1 MALTNGKGGVGYRI
15 YGDNSDYKASIND
28 ARNYAEKQ
36 AESIGKAFKAAFVA
50 AGAAVTSAIT
60 LGVKYNANIEQY
72 TKTFEGLLQ
81 SEEKAGQLMK
91 ELSTYAQQTSFDIDG
106 LASSAK
112 TMLAYGIEDSKI
124 VDTIKMLGDI
134 SMGSTENMNR
144 LALALG
150 QMQAKGKVVTED
162 LRQMQEVGFNP
173 LEYISRQTGESI
185 AALTERLEDGGV
197 SVNEVASAMK
207 LATSEGEKFYNM
219 TSLQADTLQGKWNEL
234 KEKAQ
239 EAFGKMT
246 SEVNDA
252 LRSAMES
259 SIKFIEKIDFKKVKQ
274 SVESFLTTLKKLL
287 PAISAALAVWLQFKI
302 ALGIQGVLNKVTKG
316 VTTLTQ
322 ALSGGGLLGGVKK
335 AITAFKGLG
344 TALIANPWA
353 LAAAGVTAL
362 VGGIAAL
369 IATTDRY
376 NEGQRA
382 MIEASKEAAEVATE
396 EANAYEELKNTR
408 EETIAQGFSEIEYA
422 ERLNKELSEL
432 VDANGRVKEGYEGRA
447 EFILGRLNDALGTE
461 YAMNGNVIQSY
472 RDMQAEIGK
481 LMEQKRANIVL
492 ESMEAE
498 YSKAVLNY
506 ASARDSFLENQAA
519 LQYNLNRQQ
528 EIGNELQALGIQQR
542 ELEEQGYSATSQEM
556 KNLLERMGEL
566 DDEYF
571 ALHESEAGL
580 RTAFDE
586 SKATIDGYTASMYYY
601 EEMAAMAA
609 EGNADAVVE
618 MYNRIATGAETG
630 LSAAEQSTKD
640 YVNTLGTEYGKSAQW
655 AEYVK
660 EQVANKIPGYTED
673 GLEKSIQ
680 AVEDSRSEFETAGGN
695 ATLGIGDGMAA
706 NSWYVERAARQVAQ
720 KALSSFKLFNWIQSP
735 SKLYKKEAV
744 NIPLGIAEGIEDTD
758 APEQAV
764 KSMSEKMAK
773 QFQIEGK
780 LSQQIAMTHD
790 VASVIGM
797 PQLHNEIVLRG
808 DVEMD
813 GFKVGRVVLKNIDDA
828 AAFSL
833 RGNI

>member
-36 AESIGKAFKAAFVA
+36 AESIGKAFKAAFVT
-50 AGAAVTSAIT
+50 AGAAVTAAIT

-124 VDTIKMLGDI
+124 IDTIKMLGDI

-259 SIKFIEKIDFKKVKQ
+259 AIKFIEKIDFKKVKQ

-287 PAISAALAVWLQFKI
+287 PAITSALAVWLKFKV
-302 ALGIQGVLNKVTKG
+302 ALGVQGVLSKVTTG
-316 VTTLTQ
+316 ITTLTK
-322 ALSGGGLLGGVKK
+322 AVSGGGLIGGIKSAV
-335 AITAFKGLG
+335 TAVKGLWAALSANPIG
-344 TALIANPWA
+344 LVVGGFTTLIAAIGGAMLATDKCTESQRALI
-353 LAAAGVTAL
+353 
-362 VGGIAAL
+362 
-369 IATTDRY
+369 DRSK
-376 NEGQRA
+376 
-382 MIEASKEAAEVATE
+382 EAKEAAEESA
-396 EANAYEELKNTR
+396 EAFNELKSAQ
-408 EETIAQGFSEIEYA
+408 EEIITQGTSEINYMD
-422 ERLNKELSEL
+422 RLNDELKTM
-432 VDANGRVKEGYEGRA
+432 VDENGRVKEGYEGRA
-447 EFILGRLNDALGTE
+447 AFILGQLNDALGTE
-461 YAMNGNVIQSY
+461 YTMNGNIIQSY
-472 RDMQAEIGK
+472 KDMQAEIDNLLEK
-481 LMEQKRANIVL
+481 KRAQLIL
-492 ESMEAE
+492 EGLEPV
-498 YSKAVLNY
+498 YKQAVLNID
-506 ASARDSFLENQAA
+506 ASRKKNAQDILA
-519 LQYNLNRQQ
+519 LNDNLTMQ
-528 EIGNELQALGIQQR
+528 EHTLAEVESLRVQKQDLLR
-542 ELEEQGYSATSQEM
+542 QGYSQLSPEIQAING
-556 KNLLERMGEL
+556 KIL
-566 DDEYF
+566 D
-571 ALHESEAGL
+571 LAGNYSVL
-580 RTAFDE
+580 TE
-586 SKATIDGYTASMYYY
+586 
-601 EEMAAMAA
+601 A
-609 EGNADAVVE
+609 EGNLRSAVDDSTETVNNNQEAIWQYETLFEMMQTEPGKVVE
-618 MYNRIATGAETG
+618 EWGKMSTGTSEA
-630 LSAAEQSTKD
+630 LSATEQSTQD
-640 YVNTLGTEYGKSAQW
+640 YVSNLKAELDIAKKDVELYGQRL
-655 AEYVK
+655 K
-660 EQVANKIPGYTED
+660 EGLPGYTEQ
-673 GLEKSIQ
+673 GLNDAIKKMRDLEGEWK
-680 AVEDSRSEFETAGGN
+680 AAGGN
-695 ATLGIGDGMAA
+695 IPIGVSQGIQDYAWKVTNAAKQMAL
-706 NSWYVERAARQVAQ
+706 N
-720 KALSSFKLFNWIQSP
+720 ALSSFKIFNWIQSP
-735 SKLYKKEAV
+735 SKRYKNEAR
-744 NIPLGIAEGIEDTD
+744 NIPLGVAEGIEDTD

-780 LSQQIAMTHD
+780 LSQQIAMTND
-790 VASVIGM
+790 VASVVGM

>member
-36 AESIGKAFKAAFVA
+36 AESIGKAFKAAFVT
-50 AGAAVTSAIT
+50 AGAAVTAAIT

-124 VDTIKMLGDI
+124 IDTIKMLGDI

-259 SIKFIEKIDFKKVKQ
+259 AIKFIEKIDFKKVKQ

-287 PAISAALAVWLQFKI
+287 PAITSALAVWLKFKV
-302 ALGIQGVLNKVTKG
+302 ALGVQGVLSKVTTG
-316 VTTLTQ
+316 ITTLTK
-322 ALSGGGLLGGVKK
+322 AVSGGGLIGGIKSAV
-335 AITAFKGLG
+335 TAVKGLWAALSANPIG
-344 TALIANPWA
+344 LVVGGFTTLIAAIGGAMLATDKCTESQRALI
-353 LAAAGVTAL
+353 
-362 VGGIAAL
+362 
-369 IATTDRY
+369 DRSK
-376 NEGQRA
+376 
-382 MIEASKEAAEVATE
+382 EAKEAAEESA
-396 EANAYEELKNTR
+396 EAFNELKSAQ
-408 EETIAQGFSEIEYA
+408 EEIITQGTSEINYMD
-422 ERLNKELSEL
+422 RLNDELKTM
-432 VDANGRVKEGYEGRA
+432 VDENGRVKEGYEGRA
-447 EFILGRLNDALGTE
+447 AFILGQLNDALGTE
-461 YAMNGNVIQSY
+461 YTMNGNIIQSY
-472 RDMQAEIGK
+472 KDMQAEIDNLLEK
-481 LMEQKRANIVL
+481 KRAQLIL
-492 ESMEAE
+492 EGLEPV
-498 YSKAVLNY
+498 YKQAVLNID
-506 ASARDSFLENQAA
+506 ASRKKNAQDILA
-519 LQYNLNRQQ
+519 LNDNLTMQ
-528 EIGNELQALGIQQR
+528 EHTLAEVESLRVQKQDLLR
-542 ELEEQGYSATSQEM
+542 QGYSQLSPEIQAING
-556 KNLLERMGEL
+556 KIL
-566 DDEYF
+566 D
-571 ALHESEAGL
+571 LAGNYSVL
-580 RTAFDE
+580 TE
-586 SKATIDGYTASMYYY
+586 
-601 EEMAAMAA
+601 A
-609 EGNADAVVE
+609 EGNLRSAVDDSTETVNNNQEAIWQYETLFEMMQTEPGKVVE
-618 MYNRIATGAETG
+618 EWGKMSTGTSEA
-630 LSAAEQSTKD
+630 LSATEQSTQD
-640 YVNTLGTEYGKSAQW
+640 YVSNLKAELDIAKKDVELYGQRL
-655 AEYVK
+655 K
-660 EQVANKIPGYTED
+660 EGLPGYTEQ
-673 GLEKSIQ
+673 GLNDAIKKMQEKEGEWE
-680 AVEDSRSEFETAGGN
+680 AAGGN
-695 ATLGIGDGMAA
+695 IPTG
-706 NSWYVERAARQVAQ
+706 VAQ
-720 KALSSFKLFNWIQSP
+720 GIQDYTWKVTNAAKQMALDALSNFKFFNWIQSP
-735 SKLYKKEAV
+735 SKRYKKEAR
-744 NIPLGIAEGIEDTD
+744 NIPLGVAEGIEDTD

-780 LSQQIAMTHD
+780 LSQQIAMTND
-790 VASVIGM
+790 VASVVGM

>member
-36 AESIGKAFKAAFVA
+36 AESIGKAFKAAFVT
-50 AGAAVTSAIT
+50 AGAAVTAAIT

-112 TMLAYGIEDSKI
+112 TMLAYGVEDSKI
-124 VDTIKMLGDI
+124 IDTIKMLGDI

-259 SIKFIEKIDFKKVKQ
+259 AIKFIEKIDFKKVKQ
-274 SVESFLTTLKKLL
+274 SVESLLTTLKKLL
-287 PAISAALAVWLQFKI
+287 PAITSALAVWLKFKV
-302 ALGIQGVLNKVTKG
+302 ALGVQGVLSKVTTG
-316 VTTLTQ
+316 ITTLTK
-322 ALSGGGLLGGVKK
+322 AVSGGGLIGGIKSAV
-335 AITAFKGLG
+335 TAVKGLWAALSANPIG
-344 TALIANPWA
+344 LVVGGFTTLIAAIGGAMLATDKCTESQRALI
-353 LAAAGVTAL
+353 
-362 VGGIAAL
+362 
-369 IATTDRY
+369 DRSK
-376 NEGQRA
+376 
-382 MIEASKEAAEVATE
+382 EAKEAAEESA
-396 EANAYEELKNTR
+396 EAFNELKSAQ
-408 EETIAQGFSEIEYA
+408 EEIITQGTSEINYM
-422 ERLNKELSEL
+422 ERLNDELKTM
-432 VDANGRVKEGYEGRA
+432 VDENGRVKEGYEGRA
-447 EFILGRLNDALGTE
+447 AFILGQLNDALGTE
-461 YAMNGNVIQSY
+461 YTMNGNIIQSY
-472 RDMQAEIGK
+472 KDMQAEIDNLLEK
-481 LMEQKRANIVL
+481 KRAQLIL
-492 ESMEAE
+492 EGLEPV
-498 YSKAVLNY
+498 YKQAVLNID
-506 ASARDSFLENQAA
+506 ASRKKNAQDILA
-519 LQYNLNRQQ
+519 LNDNLTMQ
-528 EIGNELQALGIQQR
+528 EHTLAEVESLRVQKQDLLR
-542 ELEEQGYSATSQEM
+542 QGYSQLSPEIQAING
-556 KNLLERMGEL
+556 KIL
-566 DDEYF
+566 D
-571 ALHESEAGL
+571 LAGNYSVL
-580 RTAFDE
+580 TE
-586 SKATIDGYTASMYYY
+586 
-601 EEMAAMAA
+601 A
-609 EGNADAVVE
+609 EGNLRSAVDDSTETVNNNQEAIWQYETLFEMMQTEPGKVVE
-618 MYNRIATGAETG
+618 EWGKMSTGTSEA
-630 LSAAEQSTKD
+630 LSATEQSTQD
-640 YVNTLGTEYGKSAQW
+640 YVSNLKAELDIAKKDVELYGQRL
-655 AEYVK
+655 K
-660 EQVANKIPGYTED
+660 EGLPGYTEQ
-673 GLEKSIQ
+673 GLNDAIKKMRDLEGEWK
-680 AVEDSRSEFETAGGN
+680 AAGGN
-695 ATLGIGDGMAA
+695 IPIGVSQGIQDYAWKVTNAAKQMAL
-706 NSWYVERAARQVAQ
+706 N
-720 KALSSFKLFNWIQSP
+720 ALSSFKIFNWIQSP
-735 SKLYKKEAV
+735 SKRYKNEAR
-744 NIPLGIAEGIEDTD
+744 NIPLGVAEGIEDTD

-780 LSQQIAMTHD
+780 LSQQIAMTND
-790 VASVIGM
+790 VASVVGM

>member
-36 AESIGKAFKAAFVA
+36 AESIGKAFKAAFVT
-50 AGAAVTSAIT
+50 AGAAVTAAIT

-259 SIKFIEKIDFKKVKQ
+259 AIKFIEKIDFKKVKQ
-274 SVESFLTTLKKLL
+274 SVESLLTTLKKLL
-287 PAISAALAVWLQFKI
+287 PAITSALAVWLKFKV
-302 ALGIQGVLNKVTKG
+302 ALGVQGVLSKVTTG
-316 VTTLTQ
+316 ITTLTK
-322 ALSGGGLLGGVKK
+322 AVSGGGLIGGIKSAV
-335 AITAFKGLG
+335 TAVKGLWAALSANPIG
-344 TALIANPWA
+344 LVVGGFTTLIAAIGGAMLATDKCTESQRALI
-353 LAAAGVTAL
+353 
-362 VGGIAAL
+362 
-369 IATTDRY
+369 DRSK
-376 NEGQRA
+376 
-382 MIEASKEAAEVATE
+382 EAKEAAEESA
-396 EANAYEELKNTR
+396 EAFNELKSAQ
-408 EETIAQGFSEIEYA
+408 EEIITQGTSEINYM
-422 ERLNKELSEL
+422 ERLNDELKTM
-432 VDANGRVKEGYEGRA
+432 VDENGRVKEGYEGRA
-447 EFILGRLNDALGTE
+447 AFILGQLNDALGTE
-461 YAMNGNVIQSY
+461 YTMNGNIIQSY
-472 RDMQAEIGK
+472 KDMQAEIDNLLEK
-481 LMEQKRANIVL
+481 KRAQLIL
-492 ESMEAE
+492 EGLEPV
-498 YSKAVLNY
+498 YKQAVLNID
-506 ASARDSFLENQAA
+506 ASRKKNAQDILA
-519 LQYNLNRQQ
+519 LNDNLTMQ
-528 EIGNELQALGIQQR
+528 EHTLAEVESLRVQKQDLLR
-542 ELEEQGYSATSQEM
+542 QGYSQLSPEIQAING
-556 KNLLERMGEL
+556 KIL
-566 DDEYF
+566 D
-571 ALHESEAGL
+571 LAGNYSVL
-580 RTAFDE
+580 TE
-586 SKATIDGYTASMYYY
+586 
-601 EEMAAMAA
+601 A
-609 EGNADAVVE
+609 EGNLRSAVDDSTETVNNNQEAIWQYETLFEMMQTEPGKVVE
-618 MYNRIATGAETG
+618 EWGKMSTGTSEA
-630 LSAAEQSTKD
+630 LSATEQSTQD
-640 YVNTLGTEYGKSAQW
+640 YVSNLKAELDIAKKDVELYGQRL
-655 AEYVK
+655 K
-660 EQVANKIPGYTED
+660 EGLPGYTEQ
-673 GLEKSIQ
+673 GLNDAIKKMRDLEGEWK
-680 AVEDSRSEFETAGGN
+680 AAGGN
-695 ATLGIGDGMAA
+695 IPIGVSQGIQDYAWKVTNAAKQMAL
-706 NSWYVERAARQVAQ
+706 N
-720 KALSSFKLFNWIQSP
+720 ALSSFKIFNWIQSP
-735 SKLYKKEAV
+735 SKRYKNEAR
-744 NIPLGIAEGIEDTD
+744 NIPLGVAEGIEDTD

-780 LSQQIAMTHD
+780 LSHQIAMTND
-790 VASVIGM
+790 VASVVGM

>member
-259 SIKFIEKIDFKKVKQ
+259 AIKFIEKIDFKKVKQ

-287 PAISAALAVWLQFKI
+287 PAITSALAVWLKFKV
-302 ALGIQGVLNKVTKG
+302 ALGVQGVLSKVTTG
-316 VTTLTQ
+316 ITTLTK
-322 ALSGGGLLGGVKK
+322 AVSGGGLIGGIKSAV
-335 AITAFKGLG
+335 TAVKGLWAALSANPIG
-344 TALIANPWA
+344 LVVGGFTTLIAAIGGAMLATDKCTESQRALI
-353 LAAAGVTAL
+353 
-362 VGGIAAL
+362 
-369 IATTDRY
+369 DRSK
-376 NEGQRA
+376 
-382 MIEASKEAAEVATE
+382 EAKEAAEESA
-396 EANAYEELKNTR
+396 EAFNELKSAQ
-408 EETIAQGFSEIEYA
+408 EEIITQGTSEINYM
-422 ERLNKELSEL
+422 ERLNDELKTM
-432 VDANGRVKEGYEGRA
+432 VDENGRVKEGYEGRA
-447 EFILGRLNDALGTE
+447 AFILGQLNDALGTE
-461 YAMNGNVIQSY
+461 YTMNGNIIQSY
-472 RDMQAEIGK
+472 KDMQAEIDNLLEK
-481 LMEQKRANIVL
+481 KRAQLIL
-492 ESMEAE
+492 EGLEPV
-498 YSKAVLNY
+498 YKQAVLNID
-506 ASARDSFLENQAA
+506 ASRKKNAQDILA
-519 LQYNLNRQQ
+519 LNDNLTMQ
-528 EIGNELQALGIQQR
+528 EHTLAEVESLRVQKQDLLR
-542 ELEEQGYSATSQEM
+542 QGYSQLSPEIQAING
-556 KNLLERMGEL
+556 KIL
-566 DDEYF
+566 D
-571 ALHESEAGL
+571 LAGNYSVL
-580 RTAFDE
+580 TE
-586 SKATIDGYTASMYYY
+586 
-601 EEMAAMAA
+601 A
-609 EGNADAVVE
+609 EGNLRSAVDDSTETVNNNQEAIWQYETLFEMMQTEPGKVVE
-618 MYNRIATGAETG
+618 EWGKMSTGTSEA
-630 LSAAEQSTKD
+630 LSATEQSTQD
-640 YVNTLGTEYGKSAQW
+640 YVSNLKAELDIAKKDVELYGQRL
-655 AEYVK
+655 K
-660 EQVANKIPGYTED
+660 EGLPGYTEQ
-673 GLEKSIQ
+673 GLNDAIKKMRDLEGEWK
-680 AVEDSRSEFETAGGN
+680 AAGGN
-695 ATLGIGDGMAA
+695 IPIGVSQGIQDYAWKVTNAAKQMAL
-706 NSWYVERAARQVAQ
+706 N
-720 KALSSFKLFNWIQSP
+720 ALSSFKIFNWIQSP
-735 SKLYKKEAV
+735 SKRYKNEAR
-744 NIPLGIAEGIEDTD
+744 NIPLGVAEGIEDTD

-780 LSQQIAMTHD
+780 LSQQIAMTND
-790 VASVIGM
+790 VASVVGM
-797 PQLHNEIVLRG
+797 PQLHNEIILRG

>member
-124 VDTIKMLGDI
+124 IDTIKMLGDI

-259 SIKFIEKIDFKKVKQ
+259 AIKFIEKIDFKKVKQ
-274 SVESFLTTLKKLL
+274 SVESILTTLKKLL
-287 PAISAALAVWLQFKI
+287 PAITSALAVWLKFKV
-302 ALGIQGVLNKVTKG
+302 ALGVQGVLSKVTTG
-316 VTTLTQ
+316 ITTLTK
-322 ALSGGGLLGGVKK
+322 AVSGGGLIGGIKSAV
-335 AITAFKGLG
+335 TAVKGLWAALSANPIG
-344 TALIANPWA
+344 LVVGGFTTLIAAIGGAMLATDKCTESQRALI
-353 LAAAGVTAL
+353 
-362 VGGIAAL
+362 
-369 IATTDRY
+369 DRSK
-376 NEGQRA
+376 
-382 MIEASKEAAEVATE
+382 EAKEAAEESA
-396 EANAYEELKNTR
+396 EAFNELKSAQ
-408 EETIAQGFSEIEYA
+408 EEIITQGTSEINYMD
-422 ERLNKELSEL
+422 RLNDELKTM
-432 VDANGRVKEGYEGRA
+432 VDENGRVKEGYEGRA
-447 EFILGRLNDALGTE
+447 AFILGQLNDALGTE
-461 YAMNGNVIQSY
+461 YTMNGNIIQSY
-472 RDMQAEIGK
+472 KDMQAEIDNLLEK
-481 LMEQKRANIVL
+481 KRAQLIL
-492 ESMEAE
+492 EGLEPV
-498 YSKAVLNY
+498 YKQAVLNID
-506 ASARDSFLENQAA
+506 ASRKKNAQDILA
-519 LQYNLNRQQ
+519 LNDNLTMQ
-528 EIGNELQALGIQQR
+528 EHTLAEVESLRVQKQDLLR
-542 ELEEQGYSATSQEM
+542 QGYSQLSPEIQAING
-556 KNLLERMGEL
+556 KIL
-566 DDEYF
+566 D
-571 ALHESEAGL
+571 LAGNYSVL
-580 RTAFDE
+580 TE
-586 SKATIDGYTASMYYY
+586 
-601 EEMAAMAA
+601 A
-609 EGNADAVVE
+609 EGNLRSAVDDSTETVNNNQEAIWQYETLFEMMQTEPGKVVE
-618 MYNRIATGAETG
+618 EWGKMSTGTSEA
-630 LSAAEQSTKD
+630 LSATEQSTQD
-640 YVNTLGTEYGKSAQW
+640 YVSNLKAELDIAKKDVELYGQRL
-655 AEYVK
+655 K
-660 EQVANKIPGYTED
+660 EGLPGYTEQ
-673 GLEKSIQ
+673 GLNDAIKKMRDLEGEWK
-680 AVEDSRSEFETAGGN
+680 AAGGN
-695 ATLGIGDGMAA
+695 IPIGVSQGIQDYAWKVTNAAKQMAL
-706 NSWYVERAARQVAQ
+706 N
-720 KALSSFKLFNWIQSP
+720 ALSSFKIFNWIQSP
-735 SKLYKKEAV
+735 SKRYKNEAR
-744 NIPLGIAEGIEDTD
+744 NIPLGVAEGIEDTD
-758 APEQAV
+758 APERAV

-780 LSQQIAMTHD
+780 LSQQIAMTND
-790 VASVIGM
+790 VASVVGM

>member
-112 TMLAYGIEDSKI
+112 TMLAYGVEDSKI
-124 VDTIKMLGDI
+124 IDTIKMLGDI

-259 SIKFIEKIDFKKVKQ
+259 AIKFIEKIDFKKVKQ

-287 PAISAALAVWLQFKI
+287 PAITSALAVWLKFKV
-302 ALGIQGVLNKVTKG
+302 ALGVQGVLSKVTTG
-316 VTTLTQ
+316 ITTLTK
-322 ALSGGGLLGGVKK
+322 AVSGGGLIGGIKSAV
-335 AITAFKGLG
+335 TAVKGLWAALSANPIG
-344 TALIANPWA
+344 LVVGGFTTLIAAIGGAMLATDKCTESQRALI
-353 LAAAGVTAL
+353 
-362 VGGIAAL
+362 
-369 IATTDRY
+369 DRSK
-376 NEGQRA
+376 
-382 MIEASKEAAEVATE
+382 EAKEAAEESA
-396 EANAYEELKNTR
+396 EAFNELKSAQ
-408 EETIAQGFSEIEYA
+408 EEIITQGTSEINYM
-422 ERLNKELSEL
+422 ERLNDELKTM
-432 VDANGRVKEGYEGRA
+432 VDENGRVKEGYEGRA
-447 EFILGRLNDALGTE
+447 AFILGQLNDALGTE
-461 YAMNGNVIQSY
+461 YTMNGNIIQSY
-472 RDMQAEIGK
+472 KDMQAEIDNLLEK
-481 LMEQKRANIVL
+481 KRAQLIL
-492 ESMEAE
+492 EGLEPV
-498 YSKAVLNY
+498 YKQAVLNID
-506 ASARDSFLENQAA
+506 ASRKKNAQDILA
-519 LQYNLNRQQ
+519 LNDNLTMQ
-528 EIGNELQALGIQQR
+528 EHTLAEVESLRVQKQDLLR
-542 ELEEQGYSATSQEM
+542 QGYSQLSPEIQAIGG
-556 KNLLERMGEL
+556 KIL
-566 DDEYF
+566 D
-571 ALHESEAGL
+571 LAGNYSVL
-580 RTAFDE
+580 TE
-586 SKATIDGYTASMYYY
+586 
-601 EEMAAMAA
+601 A
-609 EGNADAVVE
+609 EGNLRSAVDDSTETVNNNQEAIWQYETLFEMMQTEPGKVVE
-618 MYNRIATGAETG
+618 EWGKMSTGTSEA
-630 LSAAEQSTKD
+630 LSATEQSTQD
-640 YVNTLGTEYGKSAQW
+640 YVSNLKAELDIAKKDVELYGQRL
-655 AEYVK
+655 K
-660 EQVANKIPGYTED
+660 EGLPGYTEQ
-673 GLEKSIQ
+673 GLNDAIKKMRDLEGEWK
-680 AVEDSRSEFETAGGN
+680 AAGGN
-695 ATLGIGDGMAA
+695 IPIGVSQGIQDYAWKVTNAAKQMAL
-706 NSWYVERAARQVAQ
+706 N
-720 KALSSFKLFNWIQSP
+720 ALSSFKIFNWIQSP
-735 SKLYKKEAV
+735 SKRYKNEAR
-744 NIPLGIAEGIEDTD
+744 NIPLGVAEGIEDTD

-780 LSQQIAMTHD
+780 LSQQIAMTND
-790 VASVIGM
+790 VASVVGM

>member
-36 AESIGKAFKAAFVA
+36 AESIGKAFKAAFVT
-50 AGAAVTSAIT
+50 AGAAVTAAIT

-112 TMLAYGIEDSKI
+112 TMLAYGVEDSKI
-124 VDTIKMLGDI
+124 IDTIKMLGDI

-259 SIKFIEKIDFKKVKQ
+259 AIKFIEKIDFKKVKQ

-287 PAISAALAVWLQFKI
+287 PAITSALAVWLKFKV
-302 ALGIQGVLNKVTKG
+302 ALGVQGVLSKVTTG
-316 VTTLTQ
+316 ITTLTK
-322 ALSGGGLLGGVKK
+322 AVSGGGLIGGIKSAV
-335 AITAFKGLG
+335 TAVKGLWAALSANPIG
-344 TALIANPWA
+344 LVVGGFTTLIAAIGGAMLATDKCTESQRALI
-353 LAAAGVTAL
+353 
-362 VGGIAAL
+362 
-369 IATTDRY
+369 DRSK
-376 NEGQRA
+376 
-382 MIEASKEAAEVATE
+382 EAKEAAEESA
-396 EANAYEELKNTR
+396 EAFNELKSAQ
-408 EETIAQGFSEIEYA
+408 EEIITQGTSEINYM
-422 ERLNKELSEL
+422 ERLNDELKTM
-432 VDANGRVKEGYEGRA
+432 VDENGRVKEGYEGRA
-447 EFILGRLNDALGTE
+447 AFILGQLNDALGTE
-461 YAMNGNVIQSY
+461 YTMNGNIIQSY
-472 RDMQAEIGK
+472 KDMQAEIDNLLEK
-481 LMEQKRANIVL
+481 KRAQLIL
-492 ESMEAE
+492 EGLEPV
-498 YSKAVLNY
+498 YKQAVLNID
-506 ASARDSFLENQAA
+506 ASRKKNAQDILA
-519 LQYNLNRQQ
+519 LNDNLTMQ
-528 EIGNELQALGIQQR
+528 EHTLAEVESLRVQKQDLLR
-542 ELEEQGYSATSQEM
+542 QGYSQLSPEIQAING
-556 KNLLERMGEL
+556 KIL
-566 DDEYF
+566 D
-571 ALHESEAGL
+571 LAGNYSVL
-580 RTAFDE
+580 TE
-586 SKATIDGYTASMYYY
+586 
-601 EEMAAMAA
+601 A
-609 EGNADAVVE
+609 EGNLRSAVDDSTETVNNNQEAIWQYETLFEMMQTEPGKVVE
-618 MYNRIATGAETG
+618 EWGKMSTGTSEA
-630 LSAAEQSTKD
+630 LSATEQSTQD
-640 YVNTLGTEYGKSAQW
+640 YVSNLKAELDIAKKDVELYGQRL
-655 AEYVK
+655 K
-660 EQVANKIPGYTED
+660 EGLPGYTEQ
-673 GLEKSIQ
+673 GLNDAIKKMRDLEGEWK
-680 AVEDSRSEFETAGGN
+680 AAGGN
-695 ATLGIGDGMAA
+695 IPIGVSQGIQDYTWKVTNAAKQMAL
-706 NSWYVERAARQVAQ
+706 N
-720 KALSSFKLFNWIQSP
+720 ALSSFKIFNWIQSP
-735 SKLYKKEAV
+735 SKRYKNEAR
-744 NIPLGIAEGIEDTD
+744 NIPLGVAEGIEDTD

-780 LSQQIAMTHD
+780 LSQQIAMTND
-790 VASVIGM
+790 VASVVGM